1 MPVSDAKKK
10 ANARWNAS
18 KDNIMIRVNKD
29 VGAEIRATAAA
40 AGKSVTQFV
49 LDAVMQKIKDDRM
62 EQEAREKN
70 SL

>member
-10 ANARWNAS
+10 ANAKWNAS
-18 KDNIMIRVNKD
+18 KDNIMIRVNMD
-29 VGAEIRATAAA
+29 VGAEIRAAAAA
-40 AGKSVTQFV
+40 AGQSVTQFV
-49 LDAVMQKIKDDRM
+49 LDAVMQKIHGNRI